1 VFCYEQVRL
10 AGWIAFSS
18 EKVLHALQS
27 LHCVH
32 ARQYHLSQRR
42 RYNWY
47 LRQFLES
54 DSSQQLKIAKST
66 MMSEILTRIWT
77 TAVNSWYVSTPDMTV
92 GLEAES
98 NCNLYLAIQTDH
110 HLLKQKMLEETSG
123 ARNRHKLKEFNR
135 QCQRWT
141 DLLLAYM
148 DQLPG
153 SQAFGYRRDRIDQH
167 VEDLEYQIDS
177 GQERAARKFTNL
189 SLKQT
194 FHKSQQPRLVD
205 LETIY
210 DLNNRYATTIISSL
224 ESHLIQIPDSWQSYW
239 QPRVSQDIT
248 LAERLMQHWQRVERG
263 EQHFWN

>member
-1 VFCYEQVRL
+1 MFCYEQVRL

-18 EKVLHALQS
+18 EEVLHSLQS
-27 LHCVH
+27 LHSVH

-54 DSSQQLKIAKST
+54 DSSQQLEIAKST
-66 MMSEILTRIWT
+66 MMAEVLTRIWT
-77 TAVNSWYVSTPDMTV
+77 TAVNAWYLSTPDMTV

-98 NCNLYLAIQTDH
+98 NRNLYLAIQTDH
-110 HLLKQKMLEETSG
+110 RLLKQKMLEETSG
-123 ARNRHKLKEFNR
+123 ARNQHKLKEFNR

-177 GQERAARKFTNL
+177 GQQRAARKFTNL

-205 LETIY
+205 LETLY
-210 DLNNRYATTIISSL
+210 DLNSRYATTIISSL

>member
-1 VFCYEQVRL
+1 
-10 AGWIAFSS
+10 
-18 EKVLHALQS
+18 
-27 LHCVH
+27 
-32 ARQYHLSQRR
+32 
-42 RYNWY
+42 
-47 LRQFLES
+47 
-54 DSSQQLKIAKST
+54 
-66 MMSEILTRIWT
+66 MMAEVLTRIWT
-77 TAVNSWYVSTPDMTV
+77 TAVNAWYLSTPDMTV

-98 NCNLYLAIQTDH
+98 NRNLYLAIQTDH
-110 HLLKQKMLEETSG
+110 RLLKQKMLEETSG
-123 ARNRHKLKEFNR
+123 ARNQHKLKEFNR

-167 VEDLEYQIDS
+167 VEDLEYQTDS
-177 GQERAARKFTNL
+177 GQQRAARKFTNL

-205 LETIY
+205 LQTIY
-210 DLNNRYATTIISSL
+210 DLNSRYATTIISSL

-248 LAERLMQHWQRVERG
+248 LAERLM
-263 EQHFWN
+263 

>member
-1 VFCYEQVRL
+1 MAEV
-10 AGWIAFSS
+10 
-18 EKVLHALQS
+18 
-27 LHCVH
+27 
-32 ARQYHLSQRR
+32 
-42 RYNWY
+42 
-47 LRQFLES
+47 
-54 DSSQQLKIAKST
+54 
-66 MMSEILTRIWT
+66 LTRIWT
-77 TAVNSWYVSTPDMTV
+77 TAVNAWYLSTPDMTV

-98 NCNLYLAIQTDH
+98 NRNLYLAIQTDH
-110 HLLKQKMLEETSG
+110 RLLKQKMLEETSG
-123 ARNRHKLKEFNR
+123 ARNQHKLKEFNR

-153 SQAFGYRRDRIDQH
+153 SQAFGYRRERIDQH
-167 VEDLEYQIDS
+167 VEDLEYQTDS
-177 GQERAARKFTNL
+177 GQQRAARKFTNL

-210 DLNNRYATTIISSL
+210 DLNSRYATTIISSL